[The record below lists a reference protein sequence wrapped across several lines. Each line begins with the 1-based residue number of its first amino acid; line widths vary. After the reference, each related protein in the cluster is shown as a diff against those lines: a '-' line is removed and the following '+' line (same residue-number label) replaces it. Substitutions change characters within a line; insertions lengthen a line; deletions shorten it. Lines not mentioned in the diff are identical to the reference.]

1 MIFLTVLAWLSMI
14 TGSYMLL
21 FTLANIFYMR
31 RVSGP
36 GPSSYSEVTVSVL
49 IPARNESGR
58 IAPTLAALMKQ
69 EYSDF
74 EVIVLDD
81 NSEDGTRQ
89 TVQEATE
96 GDSRFRCVSG
106 KPLPPEWKG
115 KPYAMQQLI
124 AEARG
129 EILIFIDAD
138 MRPEPDLIA
147 WTVSKMKEHDV
158 DFLSGY
164 ARHTTPEKAEYL
176 LFPVMYL
183 ATSFLLPLWLFR
195 HVRSYMFSHAIGQ
208 FFCVRATVM
217 QQTGGF
223 EPVKD
228 KINEDIQMARHLKG
242 QGFSQVFLDAKEH
255 ISGNMYDSMDHARM
269 GVMRVVYE
277 YFDNLVYPF
286 LFMGLVMIACLLA
299 PIPLFPIL
307 LCTAPET
314 ALLFGLNILLVL
326 AAWLI
331 TMRDRKLPWY
341 TALFYPIHF
350 SWTIWLSIRSIVLSR
365 RGRGY
370 RWKGRIVR
378 S

>member
-1 MIFLTVLAWLSMI
+1 MTFLNILAWLSVVA
-14 TGSYMLL
+14 GSYMLL
-21 FTLANIFYMR
+21 FTLANIIYMR

-36 GPSSYSEVTVSVL
+36 GAPPSEVPVSVL
-49 IPARNESGR
+49 IPARNESRR
-58 IAPTLAALMKQ
+58 IAPTLEALKAQ
-69 EYSDF
+69 EYTDF

-81 NSEDGTRQ
+81 NSEDGTQQ
-89 TVQEATE
+89 TVVRETE
-96 GDSRFRCVSG
+96 GDSRFRCVRG
-106 KPLPPEWKG
+106 RPLLSDWKG
-115 KPYAMQQLI
+115 KPFAMQQLI
-124 AEARG
+124 TEARG

-147 WTVSKMKEHDV
+147 WTVKKMDQHGV

-164 ARHTTPEKAEYL
+164 ARHTTPERAEYL

-195 HVRSYMFSHAIGQ
+195 RVRSYMFSHAIGQ
-208 FFCVRATVM
+208 FFVVRASVM
-217 QQTGGF
+217 ESTGGF

-242 QGFSQVFLDAKEH
+242 RGFSQVFLDAKDH

-277 YFDNLVYPF
+277 YFDNHVYPF
-286 LFMGLVMIACLLA
+286 LFMGLVMIATLLL
-299 PIPLFPIL
+299 PIPLFPVL
-307 LCTAPET
+307 MSAVPGTAW
-314 ALLFGLNILLVL
+314 LFGLNIVLVL
-326 AAWLI
+326 SAWLV
-331 TMRDRKLPWY
+331 TMRNRRLPWY

-365 RGRGY
+365 RGKGY
-370 RWKGRIVR
+370 KWKGRIVR